1 MKTFYIYFNDLN
13 EDAKKRLL
21 KEVKSNSPEDMN
33 WDVDIFP
40 IAQFDFEDDVD
51 KCYECLGIKNVDAL
65 NNSICR
71 LTEKFPEDFE
81 DVNDGKKYLEKVDE
95 KFNSLRGRQS

>member
-21 KEVKSNSPEDMN
+21 KEVKADSPEDMN

-40 IAQFDFEDDVD
+40 IAQFDFEDD
-51 KCYECLGIKNVDAL
+51 KEAK
-65 NNSICR
+65 S
-71 LTEKFPEDFE
+71 
-81 DVNDGKKYLEKVDE
+81 
-95 KFNSLRGRQS
+95 